1 MLDGVKDAMVGFDPD
16 VGARRYT
23 GGFQEWLKRFP
34 LLVKLKGRLWRN
46 ATTLNVWSSFPLYVP
61 NSVGNYDDKSA
72 LTIRTINQVFPFLQ
86 ALSESVS
93 RRSLEIK
100 DIGTV
105 TKTEQQRQAAA
116 ALKER
121 FDFYGSDKA
130 NVHNYHCLYGSILCD
145 GNKARNI
152 LEIGLGTNNMDVVSH
167 MGKSGRPGASL
178 RAFRDFCPNADI
190 YGADIDRRIL
200 FSETRIET
208 YFVDQMDPSTLERLA
223 SVLPVRAFD
232 LVVDD
237 GLHSP
242 DANVATLRFALEIVR
257 KHGWVVIEDIGPDS
271 GIFWKVVAAL
281 LPENYRAE
289 LYRAEDGMVF
299 AVQRLD

>member
-1 MLDGVKDAMVGFDPD
+1 MK
-16 VGARRYT
+16 
-23 GGFQEWLKRFP
+23 LKR
-34 LLVKLKGRLWRN
+34 RLWRN
-46 ATTLNVWSSFPLYVP
+46 TTTLNVWSAFPLYVP
-61 NSVGNYDDKSA
+61 NSVGNYEDKSA
-72 LTIRTINQVFPFLQ
+72 LTIRTINQVFPFLH
-86 ALSESVS
+86 ALSASVS
-93 RRSLEIK
+93 KRSLELK
-100 DIGTV
+100 DIADV
-105 TKTEQQRQAAA
+105 PRTEQQRQSVA

-130 NVHNYHCLYGSILCD
+130 SVHNYHCLYGSILSD
-145 GNKARNI
+145 GNMVRNI
-152 LEIGLGTNNMDVVSH
+152 LEIGLGTNHMDVVSH
-167 MGKSGRPGASL
+167 MGKNGRPGASL
-178 RAFRDFCPNADI
+178 RAFRDFCPNAEI

-200 FSETRIET
+200 FTEPRIET
-208 YFVDQMDPSTLERLA
+208 YFVDQTDPSTLERLG

-232 LVVDD
+232 LVIDD